1 MDSCHEWYDND
12 EDFKRYVDSY
22 AKARELTVDVALTHI
37 EVRNYLDYLIE
48 KNKDVVESPVVIP
61 TVEATYE
68 TVDCGCC

>member
-1 MDSCHEWYDND
+1 MDSCQEWYDND